1 MPPKPRRSVA
11 ALSVGGHD
19 APKSSPAM
27 STRSKS
33 TPDSDLRSHDGNPS
47 PGSWSGR
54 LTRSR
59 AKQIGLVLPIQ
70 AVESPGISSK
80 NKKKRKRREI
90 EEETAKE
97 QAQMSAAATGVIHRE
112 GHGTLASRPLPPMHP
127 PTTPRVRKSSRI
139 TRLEVDRLQ
148 KLTLRRDKDD
158 PSTAA
163 ALPTPSHKNMVLGMS
178 RSIVRVSSPPSE
190 GKLISPRT
198 GIVISWDGATKYSM
212 ILTLFTYFK
221 KKPHEPQPELQVHLP
236 DKSIVQGRL
245 RFMNRHYNLSILEIT
260 SELPL
265 QVPAFGSAPKYGQEI
280 LALSRDEN
288 MSLVARRGAITWSD
302 GSLMWRNHYMFVDC
316 DVPEGGEGGP
326 VVDTGGSTIGM
337 VYIDGPGAVI
347 ISISIICTFFEMWKQ
362 FSCVARPVFEVDLK
376 SVELAGVSFREELS
390 LKHNINGGFIV
401 ERIADDSALEH
412 LGVRRGGVIFFDD
425 ECGTTLPEIEDY
437 LLSLGWRYL
446 QGMKSMVLK
455 LLVHDIEGP
464 CKETIT
470 LPLDGGDRCG
480 GKAAMSPKRRKSV
493 AALSDGP
500 KSSPAARSTRSK
512 SKPDSDLAEHD
523 DSPRSSSGLTRS
535 RAKVLKESAG
545 VSSSKKKRR
554 IEEES
559 PAATT
564 TTTTATTGVMH
575 REGHGT
581 LASRPLPPIHPPTTP
596 RVRKGSRIVRLEVD
610 RLQKLTLRRD
620 KKDDPSTAAAL
631 PTPSDKNMVL
641 GMSHSIVRVSSPP
654 SSEGKLISP
663 RTGFIISWDG
673 ATKRAMIVTL
683 STYFKKKPHEPQP
696 ELQVHLSDKSIVQGR
711 LIFMNRQYNLSILEI
726 TSDLPLQVPA
736 FGSAPKYGQKI
747 LALSRDENISLVARR
762 GAITWSD
769 GSFMWRNHYMF
780 VDCDVP
786 EEGLWLTAVG
796 SSIAMVYRA
805 GPGAV
810 IISISIICT
819 FFEMWKQFSCV
830 ARPVF
835 DVDLRSV
842 ELAGVSLREE
852 LSVKHNINGGFM
864 VKRIADD
871 SALEHLG
878 VRRGDVIFFE
888 DECGT
893 SLPEIEDYLLSL
905 GWRYLQGMK
914 SMVLKLLVH
923 DIEGPCKETITLP
936 LEFSVDSGK
945 IEDYLLSLGWRY
957 LQGMKSMVLKLLVHD
972 IEGPCK
978 ETITLPLEFS
988 VDSGKFGCFDEQ
1000 TDSDFREAAQDC
1012 TVEDNGDNLSS

>member
-19 APKSSPAM
+19 APESSPAM

-33 TPDSDLRSHDGNPS
+33 TPDSDLRSHDGSNPS
-47 PGSWSGR
+47 HESWSGR

-59 AKQIGLVLPIQ
+59 AKQIGQVLPIQ
-70 AVESPGISSK
+70 AVESPGISSN

-90 EEETAKE
+90 EEDTAKK
-97 QAQMSAAATGVIHRE
+97 QAQMSSSAE

-148 KLTLRRDKDD
+148 KLTLRRNKEDD

-163 ALPTPSHKNMVLGMS
+163 ALPTPSHKNIVLGMS

-190 GKLISPRT
+190 GILISPRT
-198 GIVISWDGATKYSM
+198 GI
-212 ILTLFTYFK
+212 
-221 KKPHEPQPELQVHLP
+221 LQVHLP

-245 RFMNRHYNLSILEIT
+245 RFMNHHYNLSILEIT

-316 DVPEGGEGGP
+316 DGGVGGP
-326 VVDTGGSTIGM
+326 VVD
-337 VYIDGPGAVI
+337 
-347 ISISIICTFFEMWKQ
+347 
-362 FSCVARPVFEVDLK
+362 SC
-376 SVELAGVSFREELS
+376 
-390 LKHNINGGFIV
+390 
-401 ERIADDSALEH
+401 
-412 LGVRRGGVIFFDD
+412 
-425 ECGTTLPEIEDY
+425 
-437 LLSLGWRYL
+437 
-446 QGMKSMVLK
+446 
-455 LLVHDIEGP
+455 
-464 CKETIT
+464 
-470 LPLDGGDRCG
+470 
-480 GKAAMSPKRRKSV
+480 
-493 AALSDGP
+493 
-500 KSSPAARSTRSK
+500 
-512 SKPDSDLAEHD
+512 
-523 DSPRSSSGLTRS
+523 
-535 RAKVLKESAG
+535 
-545 VSSSKKKRR
+545 
-554 IEEES
+554 
-559 PAATT
+559 
-564 TTTTATTGVMH
+564 
-575 REGHGT
+575 
-581 LASRPLPPIHPPTTP
+581 
-596 RVRKGSRIVRLEVD
+596 
-610 RLQKLTLRRD
+610 
-620 KKDDPSTAAAL
+620 
-631 PTPSDKNMVL
+631 
-641 GMSHSIVRVSSPP
+641 
-654 SSEGKLISP
+654 
-663 RTGFIISWDG
+663 
-673 ATKRAMIVTL
+673 
-683 STYFKKKPHEPQP
+683 
-696 ELQVHLSDKSIVQGR
+696 
-711 LIFMNRQYNLSILEI
+711 
-726 TSDLPLQVPA
+726 
-736 FGSAPKYGQKI
+736 
-747 LALSRDENISLVARR
+747 
-762 GAITWSD
+762 
-769 GSFMWRNHYMF
+769 
-780 VDCDVP
+780 
-786 EEGLWLTAVG
+786 G
-796 SSIAMVYRA
+796 SSIAMVHRA

-945 IEDYLLSLGWRY
+945 KKRVISIA
-957 LQGMKSMVLKLLVHD
+957 KK
-972 IEGPCK
+972 
-978 ETITLPLEFS
+978 
-988 VDSGKFGCFDEQ
+988 
-1000 TDSDFREAAQDC
+1000 
-1012 TVEDNGDNLSS
+1012 

>member
-19 APKSSPAM
+19 APESSPAM

-33 TPDSDLRSHDGNPS
+33 TPDSDLRSHDGSNPS
-47 PGSWSGR
+47 HESWSGR

-59 AKQIGLVLPIQ
+59 AKQIGQVLPIQ
-70 AVESPGISSK
+70 AVESPGISSN

-90 EEETAKE
+90 EEDTAKK
-97 QAQMSAAATGVIHRE
+97 QAQMSSSAE

-148 KLTLRRDKDD
+148 KLTLRRNKEDD

-163 ALPTPSHKNMVLGMS
+163 ALPTPSHKNIVLGMS

-190 GKLISPRT
+190 GILISPRT
-198 GIVISWDGATKYSM
+198 GIVISWDGATKRAM

-245 RFMNRHYNLSILEIT
+245 RFMNHHYNLSILEIT

-316 DVPEGGEGGP
+316 DGGEGGP

-412 LGVRRGGVIFFDD
+412 LGVRRGDVIFFED

-470 LPLDGGDRCG
+470 LPLEFSVDSGKISEKLYRAVLWRIMGINLSGGDWCG

-493 AALSDGP
+493 AASSGGP

-523 DSPRSSSGLTRS
+523 DGPRSSSGRLTRS

-559 PAATT
+559 PATT
-564 TTTTATTGVMH
+564 TATATATTGVMH
-575 REGHGT
+575 REGHGA

-596 RVRKGSRIVRLEVD
+596 RVRKSSRIVRLEVD

-641 GMSHSIVRVSSPP
+641 GMSRSIVRVSSPP

-663 RTGFIISWDG
+663 RTGFVISWDR

-696 ELQVHLSDKSIVQGR
+696 ELQVHLPDKSIVQGR
-711 LIFMNRQYNLSILEI
+711 LIFMNRHYNLSILEI

-736 FGSAPKYGQKI
+736 FGSASKYGQKI
-747 LALSRDENISLVARR
+747 LALSRDENMSLVARR

-786 EEGLWLTAVG
+786 EGGVGGPVVDSCG
-796 SSIAMVYRA
+796 SSIAMVHRA

-923 DIEGPCKETITLP
+923 DIEGPSK
-936 LEFSVDSGK
+936 K
-945 IEDYLLSLGWRY
+945 
-957 LQGMKSMVLKLLVHD
+957 
-972 IEGPCK
+972 
-978 ETITLPLEFS
+978 
-988 VDSGKFGCFDEQ
+988 
-1000 TDSDFREAAQDC
+1000 
-1012 TVEDNGDNLSS
+1012 

>member
-97 QAQMSAAATGVIHRE
+97 QAQM
-112 GHGTLASRPLPPMHP
+112 
-127 PTTPRVRKSSRI
+127 
-139 TRLEVDRLQ
+139 
-148 KLTLRRDKDD
+148 
-158 PSTAA
+158 
-163 ALPTPSHKNMVLGMS
+163 
-178 RSIVRVSSPPSE
+178 
-190 GKLISPRT
+190 
-198 GIVISWDGATKYSM
+198 
-212 ILTLFTYFK
+212 
-221 KKPHEPQPELQVHLP
+221 
-236 DKSIVQGRL
+236 
-245 RFMNRHYNLSILEIT
+245 
-260 SELPL
+260 
-265 QVPAFGSAPKYGQEI
+265 
-280 LALSRDEN
+280 
-288 MSLVARRGAITWSD
+288 
-302 GSLMWRNHYMFVDC
+302 
-316 DVPEGGEGGP
+316 
-326 VVDTGGSTIGM
+326 
-337 VYIDGPGAVI
+337 
-347 ISISIICTFFEMWKQ
+347 
-362 FSCVARPVFEVDLK
+362 
-376 SVELAGVSFREELS
+376 
-390 LKHNINGGFIV
+390 
-401 ERIADDSALEH
+401 
-412 LGVRRGGVIFFDD
+412 
-425 ECGTTLPEIEDY
+425 
-437 LLSLGWRYL
+437 
-446 QGMKSMVLK
+446 
-455 LLVHDIEGP
+455 
-464 CKETIT
+464 
-470 LPLDGGDRCG
+470 
-480 GKAAMSPKRRKSV
+480 
-493 AALSDGP
+493 
-500 KSSPAARSTRSK
+500 
-512 SKPDSDLAEHD
+512 
-523 DSPRSSSGLTRS
+523 
-535 RAKVLKESAG
+535 
-545 VSSSKKKRR
+545 
-554 IEEES
+554 
-559 PAATT
+559 
-564 TTTTATTGVMH
+564 
-575 REGHGT
+575 EGHGT

-696 ELQVHLSDKSIVQGR
+696 EVHLSDKSIVQGR

-1000 TDSDFREAAQDC
+1000 TDSEKNARRRRRRLVRREADMPPKSSPAMSARSKSTPDSDLRSHDGIPNPGSWSGRLTRSRAKQIGLVLPIQAVESAGISSNKKKRRIEEETARESPATVVPTTTTTGGLIRSEPGTLARRPIHPPQPHSTAPRIGRESSWIAQRKVDRLRKATLRDAEDEPSTAAAMPTPSDKKMVLGMSRSIVRVSSPPTEGKSISPLTGIVISWDGATKRAMILTIYSTDFKSKPHEPQPELWVHLPGKSIVQGRLIFVNRHYGLAILEITSDLPLQVPTFGSAAKYGQEILALSRDENMSLVARRGTITWSDGSLMWRNHYMFLDC
-1012 TVEDNGDNLSS
+1012 DVPEGGEGGPVVDSCGSTIAVVYRDGPCAAVISISIIHALYEMWEQFSCVARPVFDMDLKSVELASFSLREELSLKHNIEGGFIVEHIANDSALENLGVRRGDVIFFEDKCGTTLPEIEDYLLHLGWRYLGEKRSMVLKLEVHDIEGPCKETIILPLEFKVSSGKVA

>member
-59 AKQIGLVLPIQ
+59 AKQIGL
-70 AVESPGISSK
+70 
-80 NKKKRKRREI
+80 
-90 EEETAKE
+90 
-97 QAQMSAAATGVIHRE
+97 
-112 GHGTLASRPLPPMHP
+112 
-127 PTTPRVRKSSRI
+127 
-139 TRLEVDRLQ
+139 
-148 KLTLRRDKDD
+148 
-158 PSTAA
+158 
-163 ALPTPSHKNMVLGMS
+163 
-178 RSIVRVSSPPSE
+178 
-190 GKLISPRT
+190 
-198 GIVISWDGATKYSM
+198 
-212 ILTLFTYFK
+212 
-221 KKPHEPQPELQVHLP
+221 
-236 DKSIVQGRL
+236 
-245 RFMNRHYNLSILEIT
+245 
-260 SELPL
+260 
-265 QVPAFGSAPKYGQEI
+265 
-280 LALSRDEN
+280 
-288 MSLVARRGAITWSD
+288 
-302 GSLMWRNHYMFVDC
+302 
-316 DVPEGGEGGP
+316 
-326 VVDTGGSTIGM
+326 
-337 VYIDGPGAVI
+337 
-347 ISISIICTFFEMWKQ
+347 
-362 FSCVARPVFEVDLK
+362 
-376 SVELAGVSFREELS
+376 
-390 LKHNINGGFIV
+390 
-401 ERIADDSALEH
+401 
-412 LGVRRGGVIFFDD
+412 
-425 ECGTTLPEIEDY
+425 
-437 LLSLGWRYL
+437 
-446 QGMKSMVLK
+446 
-455 LLVHDIEGP
+455 
-464 CKETIT
+464 
-470 LPLDGGDRCG
+470 
-480 GKAAMSPKRRKSV
+480 
-493 AALSDGP
+493 
-500 KSSPAARSTRSK
+500 
-512 SKPDSDLAEHD
+512 
-523 DSPRSSSGLTRS
+523 
-535 RAKVLKESAG
+535 
-545 VSSSKKKRR
+545 KKRR

-696 ELQVHLSDKSIVQGR
+696 EVHLSDKSIVQGR

-945 IEDYLLSLGWRY
+945 FGCFDEQTDSEKNARRRRRRLVRREADMPPKSSPAMSARSKSTPDSDLRSHDGIPNPGSWSGRLTRSRAKQIGLVLPIQAVESAGISSNKKKRRIEEETARESPATVVPTTTTTGGLIRSEPGTLARRPIHPPQPHSTAPRIGRESSWIAQRKVDRLRKATLRDAEDEPSTAAAMPTPSDKKMVLGMSRSIVRVSSPPTEGKSISPLTGIVISWDGATKRAMILTIYSTDFKSKPHEPQPELWVHLPGKSIVQGRLIFVNRHYGLAILEITSDLPLQVPTFGSAAKYGQEILALSRDENMSLVARRGTITWSDGSLMWRNHYMFLDCDVPEGGEGGPVVDSCGSTIAVVYRDGPCAAVISISIIHALYEMWEQFSCVARPVFDMDLKSVELASFSLREELSLKHNIEGGFIVEHIANDSALENLGVRRGDVIFFEDKCGTTLPEIEDYLLHLGWRY
-957 LQGMKSMVLKLLVHD
+957 LGEKRSMVLKLEVHD

-978 ETITLPLEFS
+978 ETIILPLEFKVS
-988 VDSGKFGCFDEQ
+988 SGKV
-1000 TDSDFREAAQDC
+1000 A
-1012 TVEDNGDNLSS
+1012 